1 MENNIVKHERVVQ
14 NRIIR
19 LLCNVHEAYQYAGN
33 LEATENK
40 NIREDVLK
48 TFLMDKQ
55 GLNNQQA
62 DETIR
67 AFKTAAYCTGTAD
80 LYNANKKAYEML
92 VSRTQVRQE
101 QGKLSTQTDLIDW
114 KHPLCNTFEIAEE
127 VTVKRDIEDV
137 AHRRPDLVVY
147 VNGIAL
153 AVIELKRDDVSVS
166 DAIRQNIRNQ
176 EDGEIAPFFSTVQLI
191 MAGNG
196 SQGLMYGVIN
206 TPEKFYLKWKE
217 PCGEPCPK
225 SAYDEHKYPNLLDRS
240 VLQMLEPVRFLEFI
254 HDCIIFDAGVKKAAR
269 PNQYFA
275 LKAAQERIRTK
286 EGGII
291 WHSQGSGKSLTMAWL
306 ARWIMENAGNDP
318 RVVVIT
324 DRDELDDQMEELF
337 LNVDEKPYRATSGKK
352 LIEALNENKHKL
364 ICTLIHKFGGGKSE
378 YEAVSVGEKKSK
390 RQLDEFLKEIR
401 ENLPSGYQ
409 PKGNL
414 FVFVDECH
422 RTQGGLLHEAM
433 KLCLGKDYMMI
444 GFTGTPLL
452 NRNKRTTLEQ
462 FGTWIHTYKFD
473 EAVSDGVIRDLR
485 YESRCIGQELMSSE
499 EIDQLFDKKTAMLTP
514 SAKKE
519 LMSRWA
525 TFQKLFS
532 SKERTQRIVAD
543 ICRDFSM
550 IDYLDKGFGNAMLV
564 AGDIYQAY
572 RYWKDFQETELAG
585 HCAVVSSY
593 VPVEVSLKDGH
604 SGNGTQTEDEFKYK
618 TAKEMMHMMP
628 ARKKNG
634 KDENVDDKKEGA
646 QKQAENFEAWAKAEF
661 VDHYKSMKLLIVV
674 DKLLTGF
681 DAPHAT
687 YLYIDK
693 QMRDHTLFQA
703 ICRVNRNAAEKDYGY
718 IIDYMDLFNNIHK
731 AVEDYTNGE
740 GAFAGYDKQDV
751 DGLLKSRLTQGK
763 ADLDEAV
770 RRIKEICEPVEQPKA
785 IDDYYHYF
793 VYDGRKVPESEQYAT
808 AMRNSYIREQFYNA
822 SRSLTRKYL
831 AIATEMSEAGYSKE
845 EALAIDCM
853 TKNYDRTMRAVMQR
867 SGDMS
872 DLKQYDS
879 EMRALLDRYVAAK
892 PSEVLGKID
901 NDLSLLDFIDK
912 KSTDELMRVL
922 NDAEDDLGGQT
933 GCAEMITS
941 NVRRVINR
949 KHDQNPEE
957 YDRLSERL
965 NRLLLELREG
975 TKEYKEILRE
985 LIKLAKELHR
995 GTNNYPEGI
1004 DTAGK
1009 KALYDN
1015 LGKNVELVK
1024 RIYDTVIAN
1033 AQANWRTVDS
1043 RLRLLTKK
1051 VKRELPDDIDI
1062 DKVMGILMANNEF

>member
-1 MENNIVKHERVVQ
+1 MKEKIVNPERDVQ
-14 NRIIR
+14 NRIIC
-19 LLCNVHEAYQYAGN
+19 LVCNVHEAYQYAGN
-33 LEATENK
+33 LASTENK

-48 TFLMDKQ
+48 AFLMDKQ

-67 AFKTAAYCTGTAD
+67 KFKSAAYCAGAED
-80 LYNANKKAYEML
+80 LYNANKTAYNML
-92 VSRTQVRQE
+92 VSRTQVRRE
-101 QGKLSTQTDLIDW
+101 QGKLSTQTALIDW
-114 KHPLCNTFEIAEE
+114 KNPLRNTFEIAEE
-127 VTVKRDIEDV
+127 VTVKRNIEDV
-137 AHRRPDLVVY
+137 KHRRPDLVVY

-254 HDCIIFDAGVKKAAR
+254 HDCIIFDAGVKKVAR

-275 LKAAQERIRTK
+275 LKAAQERIK
-286 EGGII
+286 NKKGGII

-318 RVVVIT
+318 RVVIIT
-324 DRDELDDQMEELF
+324 DRDELDDQMEQLF

-378 YEAVSVGEKKSK
+378 YEAVSVGENKSK
-390 RQLDEFLKEIR
+390 RRLDEFLKEVR
-401 ENLPSGYQ
+401 ENLPTDYR

-433 KLCLGKDYMMI
+433 KLCLGEDYMMI

-452 NRNKRTTLEQ
+452 KRDKRTTIEQ

-485 YESRCIGQELMSSE
+485 YESRNIDQELMSSE
-499 EIDQLFDKKTAMLTP
+499 EIDQLFDKKTERLMH
-514 SAKKE
+514 SAKKA
-519 LMSRWA
+519 LMEPWA

-550 IDYLDKGFGNAMLV
+550 IDYLDKGFGNAILV

-572 RYWKDFQETELAG
+572 RYWKDFQETEMAG
-585 HCAVVSSY
+585 HCAVISSY
-593 VPVEVSLKDGH
+593 VPTEVALPDGH
-604 SGNGTQTEDEFKYK
+604 SGNGTKTEEEFKYK
-618 TAKEMMHMMP
+618 TAKEMMGNRSP
-628 ARKKNG
+628 E
-634 KDENVDDKKEGA
+634 D
-646 QKQAENFEAWAKAEF
+646 FETWAKAEF
-661 VDHYKSMKLLIVV
+661 INNYKSMKLLIVV

-703 ICRVNRNAAEKDYGY
+703 ICRVNRNAESKDYGY
-718 IIDYMDLFNNIHK
+718 IIDYKDLFNNISK

-740 GAFAGYDKQDV
+740 GAFAGYDKKDV
-751 DGLLKSRLTQGK
+751 DGLLKSRLTQAK
-763 ADLDEAV
+763 EDLDEAI
-770 RRIKEICEPVEQPKA
+770 RHIKELCEPVEQPKT
-785 IDDYYHYF
+785 IDNYFHYF
-793 VYDGRKVPESEQYAT
+793 VYDERNVAESEQLAET
-808 AMRNSYIREQFYNA
+808 IRNTYIREQFYDA
-822 SRSLTRKYL
+822 CCSLTRKYL

-845 EALAIDCM
+845 EALEIDRM
-853 TKNYDRTMRAVMQR
+853 TKDYDRTMHAIMLR
-867 SGDMS
+867 SGDQT
-872 DLKQYDS
+872 DLAMYES
-879 EMRALLDRYVAAK
+879 EMRALLDRYVSAK
-892 PSEVLGKID
+892 QSEVLGKLDDI
-901 NDLSLLDFIDK
+901 SFLDFIEK
-912 KSTDELMRVL
+912 KSEEELMDDFG
-922 NDAEDDLGGQT
+922 NIENDLGGQP
-933 GCAEMITS
+933 GSAEVITS

-975 TKEYKEILRE
+975 TKEYREVLRE
-985 LIKLAKELHR
+985 LIKLAKELHH

-1015 LGKNVELVK
+1015 LGEDVELVK
-1024 RIYDTVIAN
+1024 RIYNTVVDN
-1033 AQANWRTVDS
+1033 AQTNWRTVDS
-1043 RLRLLTKK
+1043 RLRLLTKE
-1051 VKRELPDDIDI
+1051 VKRQLPDGIDI
-1062 DKVMGILMANNEF
+1062 DKVMGIIIANNEF

>member
-1 MENNIVKHERVVQ
+1 MKDKIVNPEREVQ

-19 LLCNVHEAYQYAGN
+19 LVCNIHEAYQYAGN

-48 TFLMDKQ
+48 AFLMDKQ
-55 GLNNQQA
+55 GLNSQQA

-67 AFKTAAYCTGTAD
+67 KFKSAAYCAGAED
-80 LYNANKKAYEML
+80 LYNANKTAYNML
-92 VSRTQVRQE
+92 VSRTQVRRE
-101 QGKLSTQTDLIDW
+101 QGKLSTQTALIDW
-114 KHPLCNTFEIAEE
+114 KNPLRNTFEIAEE

-137 AHRRPDLVVY
+137 KHRRPDLVVY

-240 VLQMLEPVRFLEFI
+240 VLQILEPTRFLEFI

-275 LKAAQERIRTK
+275 LKAAQERIKSK

-306 ARWIMENAGNDP
+306 ARWIMENAGDDP

-352 LIEALNENKHKL
+352 LIEALNENKYKL

-390 RQLDEFLKEIR
+390 RQLGEFLKEIR
-401 ENLPSGYQ
+401 ENLPSDYQ

-452 NRNKRTTLEQ
+452 NKDKRTTLEQ

-485 YESRCIGQELMSSE
+485 YESRNIDQELMSSE
-499 EIDQLFDKKTAMLTP
+499 EIDQLFDKKTERLMP
-514 SAKKE
+514 SAKKA
-519 LMSRWA
+519 LMERWA

-572 RYWKDFQETELAG
+572 RYWKDFQETEMAG
-585 HCAVVSSY
+585 HCAVISSY
-593 VPVEVSLKDGH
+593 VPTEVALPDGH
-604 SGNGTQTEDEFKYK
+604 SGNGTKTEEEFKYK
-618 TAKEMMHMMP
+618 TAKEMMG
-628 ARKKNG
+628 KKTPE
-634 KDENVDDKKEGA
+634 D
-646 QKQAENFEAWAKAEF
+646 FETWAKAEF
-661 VDHYKSMKLLIVV
+661 IKNYKSMKLLIVV

-703 ICRVNRNAAEKDYGY
+703 ICRVNRNAEGKDYGY
-718 IIDYMDLFNNIHK
+718 IIDYKDLFNNISK

-740 GAFAGYDKQDV
+740 GAFAGYDKDDV
-751 DGLLKSRLTQGK
+751 DGLLKSRLTQAK
-763 ADLDEAV
+763 EDLDEAI
-770 RRIKEICEPVEQPKA
+770 RHIKEVCEPVEQPKT
-785 IDDYYHYF
+785 IDDYFHYF
-793 VYDGRKVPESEQYAT
+793 VYDERKVAESEQLAT
-808 AMRNSYIREQFYNA
+808 TIRNTYIREQFYDA
-822 SRSLTRKYL
+822 CRSLTRKYL

-845 EALAIDCM
+845 EALAIDRM
-853 TKNYDRTMRAVMQR
+853 TKDYDRTMHAIMLR
-867 SGDMS
+867 SGDQT
-872 DLKQYDS
+872 DLAMYES
-879 EMRALLDRYVAAK
+879 EMRALLDRYVSAK
-892 PSEVLGKID
+892 QSEVLGKFDDI
-901 NDLSLLDFIDK
+901 SFLDFIEK
-912 KSTDELMRVL
+912 KSTEEIMDELGS
-922 NDAEDDLGGQT
+922 AEDDLGGQP
-933 GCAEMITS
+933 GSAEVITS

-975 TKEYKEILRE
+975 TKEYKEVLRE

-1015 LGKNVELVK
+1015 LGKDVELVK
-1024 RIYDTVIAN
+1024 RIYDTVMDN
-1033 AQANWRTVDS
+1033 AQANWRIVDS

-1051 VKRELPDDIDI
+1051 VKRELPDNIDI
-1062 DKVMGILMANNEF
+1062 DKVMGIIIANNEF

>member
-1 MENNIVKHERVVQ
+1 MKDKIVNPEREVQ

-19 LLCNVHEAYQYAGN
+19 LVCNVHEAYRYAGN

-48 TFLMDKQ
+48 AFLMARQ

-67 AFKTAAYCTGTAD
+67 KFKSAAYCAGADD
-80 LYNANKKAYEML
+80 LYNANKTTYNML
-92 VSRTQVRQE
+92 VSRTQVRRE
-101 QGKLSTQTDLIDW
+101 QGKLSTQTALIDW
-114 KHPLCNTFEIAEE
+114 KNPLRNTFEIAEE

-137 AHRRPDLVVY
+137 KHRRPDLVVY

-153 AVIELKRDDVSVS
+153 AVMELKRDDVSVS

-176 EDGEIAPFFSTVQLI
+176 EDGEIAPFFSTIQLI

-240 VLQMLEPVRFLEFI
+240 VLQMLEPTRFLEFI

-275 LKAAQERIRTK
+275 LKAAQERIKSK

-306 ARWIMENAGNDP
+306 ARWIMENAGDDP

-378 YEAVSVGEKKSK
+378 YKAVSVGEKKSK

-452 NRNKRTTLEQ
+452 NKDKRTTIEQ

-485 YESRCIGQELMSSE
+485 YESRNIDQELMSSE
-499 EIDQLFDKKTAMLTP
+499 EIDQLFDKKTERLMP
-514 SAKKE
+514 SAKKA
-519 LMSRWA
+519 LMERWA

-572 RYWKDFQETELAG
+572 RYWKDFQETEMAG
-585 HCAVVSSY
+585 HCAVISSY
-593 VPVEVSLKDGH
+593 VPTEVALPDGH
-604 SGNGTQTEDEFKYK
+604 SGNGTKTEEEFKYK
-618 TAKEMMHMMP
+618 TAKEMMG
-628 ARKKNG
+628 KKSPE
-634 KDENVDDKKEGA
+634 D
-646 QKQAENFEAWAKAEF
+646 FETWAKAEF
-661 VDHYKSMKLLIVV
+661 IKNYKNMKLLIVV

-703 ICRVNRNAAEKDYGY
+703 ICRVNRNAEGKDYGY
-718 IIDYMDLFNNIHK
+718 IIDYKDLFNNISK

-740 GAFAGYDKQDV
+740 GAFAGYDKEDV
-751 DGLLKSRLTQGK
+751 DGLLKSRLAQAK
-763 ADLDEAV
+763 EDLDEAI
-770 RRIKEICEPVEQPKA
+770 RHIKEICEPVEQPKS
-785 IDDYYHYF
+785 IDDYFHYF
-793 VYDGRKVPESEQYAT
+793 VYDERKVAESEQLAT
-808 AMRNSYIREQFYNA
+808 TIRNTYIREQFYDA
-822 SRSLTRKYL
+822 CRSLTRKYL

-845 EALAIDCM
+845 EALAIDRM
-853 TKNYDRTMRAVMQR
+853 TKDYDRTMHAIMLR
-867 SGDMS
+867 SGDQT
-872 DLKQYDS
+872 DLAMYES
-879 EMRALLDRYVAAK
+879 EMRALLDRYVSAK
-892 PSEVLGKID
+892 QSEVLGKLDDI
-901 NDLSLLDFIDK
+901 SFLDFIEK
-912 KSTDELMRVL
+912 KSTEEIMDELGS
-922 NDAEDDLGGQT
+922 AEDDLGGQP
-933 GCAEMITS
+933 GSAEVITS

-975 TKEYKEILRE
+975 TKEYKEVLRE

-995 GTNNYPEGI
+995 GTNNYPDGI

-1015 LGKNVELVK
+1015 LGKDAELVK
-1024 RIYDTVIAN
+1024 RIYDMVMDN

-1051 VKRELPDDIDI
+1051 VKRELPDNIDI
-1062 DKVMGILMANNEF
+1062 DKVMGIVIANNEF

>member
-1 MENNIVKHERVVQ
+1 MEETIVHPEREVQ
-14 NRIIR
+14 NRIIS
-19 LLCNVHEAYQYAGN
+19 LVCNAHEAYRYAGN
-33 LEATENK
+33 LATTENK

-48 TFLMDKQ
+48 SFLTEKQ
-55 GLNNQQA
+55 GLNSIQA

-67 AFKTAAYCTGTAD
+67 KFKREAYCACTED
-80 LYNANKKAYEML
+80 LYNINKTAYNML
-92 VSRTQVRQE
+92 VNRSQVKQE
-101 QGKLSTQTDLIDW
+101 QGKLSTQTSLIDW
-114 KHPLCNTFEIAEE
+114 ANPYRNTFELAEE

-137 AHRRPDLVVY
+137 KHRRPDLVVY

-153 AVIELKRDDVSVS
+153 AVLELKRDDVSVS

-176 EDGEIAPFFSTVQLI
+176 EDGEITPFFSTVQLI

-206 TPEKFYLKWKE
+206 TPEKFWLKWKE
-217 PCGEPCPK
+217 PCGNPCPK
-225 SAYDEHKYPNLLDRS
+225 SVYDEHKYPNLLDRS
-240 VLQMLEPVRFLEFI
+240 ILQMLEPKRFLEFI
-254 HDCIIFDAGVKKAAR
+254 QYCIVFDAGVKKAAR

-275 LKAAQERIRTK
+275 IKAAQERIKAK

-291 WHSQGSGKSLTMAWL
+291 WHSQGSGKSLTMVWL

-324 DRDELDDQMEELF
+324 DRDELDEQMENVF
-337 LNVDEKPYRATSGKK
+337 LDVDEKPFRVTSGKE
-352 LIEALNENKHKL
+352 LITTLNEDKQHL

-378 YEAVSVGEKKSK
+378 YEAVTVGGKKSK
-390 RQLDEFLKEIR
+390 RQLDEFLKEIHK
-401 ENLPSGYQ
+401 NLPTDYK

-414 FVFVDECH
+414 VVFVDECH

-452 NRNKRTTLEQ
+452 NKDKRTTLEQ
-462 FGTWIHTYKFD
+462 FGSWIHTYKFD

-485 YESRCIGQELMSSE
+485 YESRNIDQELLSNE
-499 EIDQLFDKKTAMLTP
+499 EVDQLFEKKTARLMP
-514 SAKKE
+514 NAKKE
-519 LMSRWA
+519 LMNRWA

-572 RYWKDFQETELAG
+572 RYWKEFQETEMAG
-585 HCAVVSSY
+585 HCAVISSY
-593 VPVEVSLKDGH
+593 EPVEVSLPDGH
-604 SGNGTQTEDEFKYK
+604 SGNGTKTEEEFKYK
-618 TAKEMMHMMP
+618 TAKEMM
-628 ARKKNG
+628 G
-634 KDENVDDKKEGA
+634 DKKA
-646 QKQAENFEAWAKAEF
+646 DVFETWAKNEF
-661 VDHYKSMKLLIVV
+661 VENYKSMKLLIVV

-693 QMRDHTLFQA
+693 QMCDHTLFQA
-703 ICRVNRNAAEKDYGY
+703 ICRVNRNAEEKDYGY
-718 IIDYMDLFNNIHK
+718 IIDYKDLFNNISK

-740 GAFAGYDKQDV
+740 GAFGGYDKADV
-751 DGLLKSRLTQGK
+751 EGLLKSRLTQAK
-763 ADLDEAV
+763 EDLDEAI
-770 RRIKEICEPVEQPKA
+770 RHIKELCEPVEQPKT
-785 IDDYYHYF
+785 IDDYFHYF
-793 VYDGRKVPESEQYAT
+793 VYDERTVPESEQMAAT
-808 AMRNSYIREQFYNA
+808 IRKTSLRELFYDA
-822 SRSLTRKYL
+822 CRSLTRKYL
-831 AIATEMSEAGYSKE
+831 AIATEMDEAGYSKE
-845 EALAIDCM
+845 QAKAIDHM
-853 TKNYDRTMRAVMQR
+853 TKDYDRTMHAIMLR
-867 SGDMS
+867 SGDQT
-872 DLKQYDS
+872 DLAVYES
-879 EMRALLDRYVAAK
+879 EMRALLDRYISAK
-892 PSEVLGKID
+892 PSEILGKLD
-901 NDLSLLDFIDK
+901 DVSFLDFIEK
-912 KSTDELMRVL
+912 KNTDEILGDFE
-922 NDAEDDLGGQT
+922 DAEEDLGGQP
-933 GCAEMITS
+933 GSAEVITS
-941 NVRRVINR
+941 NVRMVINR

-957 YDRLSERL
+957 YDRLSARL
-965 NRLLLELREG
+965 NRLLAELREG
-975 TKEYKEILRE
+975 TKAYKEVMRE
-985 LIKLAKELHR
+985 LIELAKELHR

-1015 LGKNVELVK
+1015 LDKNVERVNIVYNTVK
-1024 RIYDTVIAN
+1024 DN

-1051 VKRELPDDIDI
+1051 VRQVLPEGVDI
-1062 DKVMGILMANNEF
+1062 DKVMGIITANSEF

>member
-1 MENNIVKHERVVQ
+1 MKDKIVNPEREVQ

-19 LLCNVHEAYQYAGN
+19 LVCNVHESYQYAGN
-33 LEATENK
+33 LASTENK

-48 TFLMDKQ
+48 AFLTDKQ
-55 GLNNQQA
+55 GLNNQQT

-67 AFKTAAYCTGTAD
+67 KFKSAAYCAGAED
-80 LYNANKKAYEML
+80 LYNANKSAYNML

-101 QGKLSTQTDLIDW
+101 QGKLSTQTALIDW
-114 KHPLCNTFEIAEE
+114 KNPLRNTFEIAEE
-127 VTVKRDIEDV
+127 VTVKCDIEDV
-137 AHRRPDLVVY
+137 KHRRPDLVVY

-225 SAYDEHKYPNLLDRS
+225 SAYDEHRYPNLLDRS

-275 LKAAQERIRTK
+275 LKAAQERIKNK

-401 ENLPSGYQ
+401 ENLPSDYR

-433 KLCLGKDYMMI
+433 KLCLGKEYMMI

-452 NRNKRTTLEQ
+452 NKDKRTTLEQ

-485 YESRCIGQELMSSE
+485 YESRNIDQELMSSE
-499 EIDQLFDKKTAMLTP
+499 EIDQLFDKKTERLMP
-514 SAKKE
+514 SAKKA
-519 LMSRWA
+519 LMERWA

-572 RYWKDFQETELAG
+572 RYWKDFQETEMAG
-585 HCAVVSSY
+585 HCAVISSY
-593 VPVEVSLKDGH
+593 VPTEVALPDGH
-604 SGNGTQTEDEFKYK
+604 SGNGTKTEEEFKYK
-618 TAKEMMHMMP
+618 TAKEMMG
-628 ARKKNG
+628 KKSPE
-634 KDENVDDKKEGA
+634 D
-646 QKQAENFEAWAKAEF
+646 FETWAKAEF
-661 VDHYKSMKLLIVV
+661 VKNYKNMKLLIVV

-703 ICRVNRNAAEKDYGY
+703 ICRVNRNAEGKDYGY
-718 IIDYMDLFNNIHK
+718 IIDYKDLFNNISK

-740 GAFAGYDKQDV
+740 GAFAGYDKDDV
-751 DGLLKSRLTQGK
+751 DGLLKSRLTQAK
-763 ADLDEAV
+763 EDLDEAI
-770 RRIKEICEPVEQPKA
+770 RHIKEICEPVEQPKS
-785 IDDYYHYF
+785 IDDYFHYF
-793 VYDGRKVPESEQYAT
+793 VYDERKVAESEQL
-808 AMRNSYIREQFYNA
+808 AMTIRNTYIREQFYDA
-822 SRSLTRKYL
+822 CRSLTRKYL

-845 EALAIDCM
+845 EALSIDRM
-853 TKNYDRTMRAVMQR
+853 TKDYDRTMHAIMLR
-867 SGDMS
+867 SGDQT
-872 DLKQYDS
+872 DLAMYES
-879 EMRALLDRYVAAK
+879 EMRALLDRYVSAK
-892 PSEVLGKID
+892 QSEVLGKLDDI
-901 NDLSLLDFIDK
+901 SFLDFIEK
-912 KSTDELMRVL
+912 KSTEEIMEEFGS
-922 NDAEDDLGGQT
+922 AEDDLGGQP
-933 GCAEMITS
+933 GSAEVITS

-975 TKEYKEILRE
+975 TKEYKEVLRE

-995 GTNNYPEGI
+995 GTNNYPDGI

-1015 LGKNVELVK
+1015 LGKDEELVK
-1024 RIYDTVIAN
+1024 RIYDTVVDN

-1051 VKRELPDDIDI
+1051 VKRELPEGIDI
-1062 DKVMGILMANNEF
+1062 DKVMGIIIANNEF

>member
-1 MENNIVKHERVVQ
+1 MKDKIVNPEREVQ
-14 NRIIR
+14 NRIIH
-19 LLCNVHEAYQYAGN
+19 LVCNVHEAYQYAGN

-48 TFLMDKQ
+48 AFLMDKQ
-55 GLNNQQA
+55 GLNNRQA

-67 AFKTAAYCTGTAD
+67 KFKSAAYCAGADD
-80 LYNANKKAYEML
+80 LYNANKRAYNML
-92 VSRTQVRQE
+92 VSRTQVRQK
-101 QGKLSTQTDLIDW
+101 QGKLSTQTALIDW
-114 KHPLCNTFEIAEE
+114 KHPLRNTFEIAEE

-137 AHRRPDLVVY
+137 KHRRPDLVVY

-225 SAYDEHKYPNLLDRS
+225 SAYDEYKYPNLLDRS
-240 VLQMLEPVRFLEFI
+240 VVQMLDPVRFLEFI
-254 HDCIIFDAGVKKAAR
+254 HDCIIFDAGVKKATR

-275 LKAAQERIRTK
+275 LKAAQERIKSK
-286 EGGII
+286 ESGII
-291 WHSQGSGKSLTMAWL
+291 WHSQGAGKSLTMAWL
-306 ARWIMENAGNDP
+306 ARWIMENAGDDP

-364 ICTLIHKFGGGKSE
+364 VCTLIHKFGGGKSE

-401 ENLPSGYQ
+401 ESLPSEYR

-452 NRNKRTTLEQ
+452 NKDKRTTLEQ

-473 EAVSDGVIRDLR
+473 EAVNDGVIRDLR
-485 YESRCIGQELMSSE
+485 YESRNIDQELMSSE
-499 EIDQLFDKKTAMLTP
+499 EIDQLFDKKTERLMP
-514 SAKKE
+514 SAKKA
-519 LMSRWA
+519 LMERWA

-543 ICRDFSM
+543 ICRDFSI

-572 RYWKDFQETELAG
+572 RYWKDFQETEMAG
-585 HCAVVSSY
+585 HCAVISSY
-593 VPVEVSLKDGH
+593 VPTEVALPDGH
-604 SGNGTQTEDEFKYK
+604 SGNGAKTEEEFKYK
-618 TAKEMMHMMP
+618 AAKEMMG
-628 ARKKNG
+628 KKSPE
-634 KDENVDDKKEGA
+634 D
-646 QKQAENFEAWAKAEF
+646 FETWTKAEF
-661 VDHYKSMKLLIVV
+661 VKNYKNMKLLIVV

-703 ICRVNRNAAEKDYGY
+703 ICRVNRNAEGKDYGY
-718 IIDYMDLFNNIHK
+718 IIDYKDLFNNISK
-731 AVEDYTNGE
+731 AVEDYTNGD
-740 GAFAGYDKQDV
+740 GAFAGYDKDDV
-751 DGLLKSRLTQGK
+751 DGLLKSRLTQAK
-763 ADLDEAV
+763 EDLDEAI
-770 RRIKEICEPVEQPKA
+770 RHIKEICEPVEQPKA
-785 IDDYYHYF
+785 IDDYFHYF
-793 VYDGRKVPESEQYAT
+793 VYDERKVAESEQL
-808 AMRNSYIREQFYNA
+808 AMTIRNTYIREQFYDA
-822 SRSLTRKYL
+822 CRSLTRKYL

-845 EALAIDCM
+845 EALAIDHI
-853 TKNYDRTMRAVMQR
+853 TKDYDRTMHAIMLR
-867 SGDMS
+867 SGDQT
-872 DLKQYDS
+872 DLAMYES
-879 EMRALLDRYVAAK
+879 EMRALLDRYVSAK
-892 PSEVLGKID
+892 QSEVLGKLDDI
-901 NDLSLLDFIDK
+901 SFLDFIEK
-912 KSTDELMRVL
+912 KSTEEIMDELGS
-922 NDAEDDLGGQT
+922 AEDELGGQP
-933 GCAEMITS
+933 GSAEVITS

-975 TKEYKEILRE
+975 TKEYKEVLRE

-995 GTNNYPEGI
+995 GSNNYPEGI
-1004 DTAGK
+1004 DTTGK

-1015 LGKNVELVK
+1015 LGKDVELTK
-1024 RIYDTVIAN
+1024 RIYDTIMDN

-1051 VKRELPDDIDI
+1051 VKRELPDNIDI
-1062 DKVMGILMANNEF
+1062 DKVMGIIIANNEF

>member
-1 MENNIVKHERVVQ
+1 MTAIITKPERDVQ

-19 LLCNVHEAYQYAGN
+19 LVCNVHESYQYAGN
-33 LEATENK
+33 LASTENK

-48 TFLMDKQ
+48 AFLMDKQ

-67 AFKTAAYCTGTAD
+67 KFKSAAYCAGADD
-80 LYNANKKAYEML
+80 LYNANKTAYNML

-101 QGKLSTQTDLIDW
+101 QGKLSTQTTLIDW
-114 KHPLCNTFEIAEE
+114 KNPLRNTFEIAEE

-137 AHRRPDLVVY
+137 KHRRPDLVVY

-176 EDGEIAPFFSTVQLI
+176 EDGEIAPFFSTVQFI

-217 PCGEPCPK
+217 PCGEPCPT
-225 SAYDEHKYPNLLDRS
+225 SVYDEHKYPNLLDRS
-240 VLQMLEPVRFLEFI
+240 VLQMLEPTRFLEFI

-275 LKAAQERIRTK
+275 LKAAQERIKSK

-306 ARWIMENAGNDP
+306 ARWIMENAGDDP

-378 YEAVSVGEKKSK
+378 YEAVSVGDKKSK

-401 ENLPSGYQ
+401 ENLPSDYQ

-452 NRNKRTTLEQ
+452 NKDKRTTLEQ

-485 YESRCIGQELMSSE
+485 YESRNIDQELMSSE
-499 EIDQLFDKKTAMLTP
+499 EIDHLFDKKTERLMP
-514 SAKKE
+514 SAKKA
-519 LMSRWA
+519 LMERWT

-572 RYWKDFQETELAG
+572 RYWKDFQETEMAG
-585 HCAVVSSY
+585 HCAVISSY
-593 VPVEVSLKDGH
+593 VPTEVALPDGH
-604 SGNGTQTEDEFKYK
+604 SGNGTKTEEEFKYK
-618 TAKEMMHMMP
+618 TAKEMIG
-628 ARKKNG
+628 KKSPE
-634 KDENVDDKKEGA
+634 D
-646 QKQAENFEAWAKAEF
+646 FETWAKAEF
-661 VDHYKSMKLLIVV
+661 VKNYKNMKLLIVV

-703 ICRVNRNAAEKDYGY
+703 ICRVNRNAEGKDYGY
-718 IIDYMDLFNNIHK
+718 IIDYKDLFNNISK

-740 GAFAGYDKQDV
+740 GAFAGYDKEDV
-751 DGLLKSRLTQGK
+751 DGLLKSRLTQAK
-763 ADLDEAV
+763 EDLDEAI
-770 RRIKEICEPVEQPKA
+770 RHIKEICEPVEQPKA
-785 IDDYYHYF
+785 IDDYFHYF
-793 VYDGRKVPESEQYAT
+793 VFDERKVAESEQLAT
-808 AMRNSYIREQFYNA
+808 TIRNTYIREQFYDA
-822 SRSLTRKYL
+822 CRSLTRKYL

-845 EALAIDCM
+845 EALAIDRM
-853 TKNYDRTMRAVMQR
+853 TKDYDRTMHAIMLR
-867 SGDMS
+867 SGDQT
-872 DLKQYDS
+872 DLAMYES
-879 EMRALLDRYVAAK
+879 EMRALLDRYVSAK
-892 PSEVLGKID
+892 QSEVLGKLDDI
-901 NDLSLLDFIDK
+901 SFLDFIEK
-912 KSTDELMRVL
+912 KSTEEIMDELGS
-922 NDAEDDLGGQT
+922 AEDELGGQP
-933 GCAEMITS
+933 GSAEVITS

-975 TKEYKEILRE
+975 TKEYREVLRE

-1015 LGKNVELVK
+1015 LGKDVELVK
-1024 RIYDTVIAN
+1024 RIYDTVMDN

-1051 VKRELPDDIDI
+1051 VKRELPNNIDS
-1062 DKVMGILMANNEF
+1062 DKVMGIIIANNEF

>member
-1 MENNIVKHERVVQ
+1 MKDKIVNPEREVQ

-19 LLCNVHEAYQYAGN
+19 LVCNVHEAYQYAGN

-48 TFLMDKQ
+48 AFLMDKQ
-55 GLNNQQA
+55 GLNSQQA

-67 AFKTAAYCTGTAD
+67 KFKSAAYCAGAED
-80 LYNANKKAYEML
+80 LYNANKTAYNML
-92 VSRTQVRQE
+92 VSRTQVRRE
-101 QGKLSTQTDLIDW
+101 QGKLSTQTALIDW
-114 KHPLCNTFEIAEE
+114 KNPLRNTFEIAEE

-137 AHRRPDLVVY
+137 RHRRPDLVVY

-196 SQGLMYGVIN
+196 SQGLVYGVIN

-225 SAYDEHKYPNLLDRS
+225 SVYDEHIYPNLLDRS
-240 VLQMLEPVRFLEFI
+240 VLQMLEPTRFLEFI

-275 LKAAQERIRTK
+275 LKAAQERIRAK

-306 ARWIMENAGNDP
+306 ARWIMENAGDDP

-364 ICTLIHKFGGGKSE
+364 ICTLIHKFGGGKTE

-401 ENLPSGYQ
+401 ENLPSDYQ

-452 NRNKRTTLEQ
+452 NKDKRTTLEQ

-485 YESRCIGQELMSSE
+485 YESRNIDQVLMSSE
-499 EIDQLFDKKTAMLTP
+499 EIDQLFDKKTERLMP
-514 SAKKE
+514 SAKKA
-519 LMSRWA
+519 LMERWA

-572 RYWKDFQETELAG
+572 RYWKDFQETEMAG
-585 HCAVVSSY
+585 HCAVISSY
-593 VPVEVSLKDGH
+593 VPTEVALPDGH
-604 SGNGTQTEDEFKYK
+604 SGNGTKTEEEFKYK
-618 TAKEMMHMMP
+618 TAKEMMG
-628 ARKKNG
+628 KKSPE
-634 KDENVDDKKEGA
+634 D
-646 QKQAENFEAWAKAEF
+646 FETWAKAEF
-661 VDHYKSMKLLIVV
+661 IKNYKSMKLLIVV

-703 ICRVNRNAAEKDYGY
+703 ICRVNRNAEGKDYGY
-718 IIDYMDLFNNIHK
+718 IIDYKDLFNNISK

-740 GAFAGYDKQDV
+740 GAFAGYDKDDV
-751 DGLLKSRLTQGK
+751 DGLLKSRLTQAK
-763 ADLDEAV
+763 EDLDEAI
-770 RRIKEICEPVEQPKA
+770 RHIKEICEPVEQPKT
-785 IDDYYHYF
+785 IDDYFHYF
-793 VYDGRKVPESEQYAT
+793 VYDERKVAESEQLAT
-808 AMRNSYIREQFYNA
+808 TIRNTYIREQFYDA
-822 SRSLTRKYL
+822 CRSLTRKYL
-831 AIATEMSEAGYSKE
+831 AIATEMSEAGYSKD
-845 EALAIDCM
+845 EALEIDRM
-853 TKNYDRTMRAVMQR
+853 TKDYDRTMHAIMLR
-867 SGDMS
+867 SGDQT
-872 DLKQYDS
+872 DLAMYES
-879 EMRALLDRYVAAK
+879 EMRALLDRYVSAK
-892 PSEVLGKID
+892 QSEVLGKLDDI
-901 NDLSLLDFIDK
+901 SFLDFIEK
-912 KSTDELMRVL
+912 KSTEEIMDELGS
-922 NDAEDDLGGQT
+922 AEDDLGGQP
-933 GCAEMITS
+933 GSAEVITS

-975 TKEYKEILRE
+975 TKEYKEVLRE

-1015 LGKNVELVK
+1015 LGKDVELVK
-1024 RIYDTVIAN
+1024 RIYDTVMDN

-1051 VKRELPDDIDI
+1051 VKRELPDNIDI
-1062 DKVMGILMANNEF
+1062 DKVMGIVIANNEF

>member
-1 MENNIVKHERVVQ
+1 MKDKIVNLEREVQ

-19 LLCNVHEAYQYAGN
+19 LVCNVHEAYQYAGN

-48 TFLMDKQ
+48 AFLMDKQ

-67 AFKTAAYCTGTAD
+67 KFKSAAYCAGADD
-80 LYNANKKAYEML
+80 LYNANKTAYNML
-92 VSRTQVRQE
+92 VSRTQVRRE
-101 QGKLSTQTDLIDW
+101 QGKLSTQTALIDW
-114 KHPLCNTFEIAEE
+114 KNPLRNTFEIAEE

-137 AHRRPDLVVY
+137 KHRRPDLVVY

-240 VLQMLEPVRFLEFI
+240 VLQMLKPTRFLEFI

-275 LKAAQERIRTK
+275 LKAAQERIRAK

-306 ARWIMENAGNDP
+306 ARWIMENAGDDP

-401 ENLPSGYQ
+401 ENLPSDYQ

-452 NRNKRTTLEQ
+452 NKDKRTTLEQ

-473 EAVSDGVIRDLR
+473 EVVSDGVIRDLR
-485 YESRCIGQELMSSE
+485 YESRNIDQELMSSE
-499 EIDQLFDKKTAMLTP
+499 EIDQLFDKKTERLMP
-514 SAKKE
+514 SAKKA
-519 LMSRWA
+519 LMERWA

-572 RYWKDFQETELAG
+572 RYWKDFQETEMAG
-585 HCAVVSSY
+585 HCAVISSY
-593 VPVEVSLKDGH
+593 VPTEVALPDGH
-604 SGNGTQTEDEFKYK
+604 SGNGTKTEEEFKYK
-618 TAKEMMHMMP
+618 TAKEMMG
-628 ARKKNG
+628 KKSPE
-634 KDENVDDKKEGA
+634 D
-646 QKQAENFEAWAKAEF
+646 FETWAKAEF
-661 VDHYKSMKLLIVV
+661 IKNYKSMKLLIVV

-703 ICRVNRNAAEKDYGY
+703 ICRVNRNAEGKDYGY
-718 IIDYMDLFNNIHK
+718 IIDYKDLFNNISK

-740 GAFAGYDKQDV
+740 GAFAGYDKDDV
-751 DGLLKSRLTQGK
+751 DGLLKSRLTQAK
-763 ADLDEAV
+763 EDLDEAI
-770 RRIKEICEPVEQPKA
+770 RHIKEVCEPVEQPKT
-785 IDDYYHYF
+785 IDDYFHYF
-793 VYDGRKVPESEQYAT
+793 VYDERKVAESEQLAT
-808 AMRNSYIREQFYNA
+808 TIRNTYIREQFYDA
-822 SRSLTRKYL
+822 CRSLTRKYL

-845 EALAIDCM
+845 EALAIDRM
-853 TKNYDRTMRAVMQR
+853 TKDYDRTMHAIMLR
-867 SGDMS
+867 SGDQT
-872 DLKQYDS
+872 DLAMYES
-879 EMRALLDRYVAAK
+879 EMRALLDRYVSAK
-892 PSEVLGKID
+892 QSEVLGKLDDI
-901 NDLSLLDFIDK
+901 SFLDFIEK
-912 KSTDELMRVL
+912 KSTEEIMDELGS
-922 NDAEDDLGGQT
+922 AEDDLGGQP
-933 GCAEMITS
+933 GSAEVITS

-975 TKEYKEILRE
+975 TKEYKEVLRE

-1015 LGKNVELVK
+1015 LGKDVELVK
-1024 RIYDTVIAN
+1024 RIYDTVMDN

-1051 VKRELPDDIDI
+1051 VKRELPDNIDV
-1062 DKVMGILMANNEF
+1062 DKVMGIVIANNEF